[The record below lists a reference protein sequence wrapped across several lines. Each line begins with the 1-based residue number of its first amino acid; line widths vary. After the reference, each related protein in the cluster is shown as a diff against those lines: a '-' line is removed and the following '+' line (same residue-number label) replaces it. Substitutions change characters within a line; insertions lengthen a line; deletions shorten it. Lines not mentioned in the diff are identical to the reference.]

1 MNAIG
6 GDKVSVKS
14 WVCGVG
20 VVLVL
25 MSGGL
30 RAESDLN
37 GVAAYSELG
46 NELFIAA
53 LFAGQTGT
61 NAQELI
67 NGNYPKRME
76 LKILAKQ
83 GVTQRQFSRIW
94 RESVAINNTRDA
106 LIAQAENMVYF
117 EELIHDRLESNDHL
131 VIASVPMG
139 GVSVSLNSVVLGH
152 IEDDAFFTLLLKS
165 WIGPVPSSTGFRD
178 DLLKAN
184 TADTALVNRFNTM
197 YPRNARIEIAKSW
210 LPVVAS
216 PQEEVDEP
224 EVPIAVVTP
233 VAVVTPTAAPVA
245 ATVATPKI
253 VAAEKPAIAKPEV
266 SPPVPVAFKTAAP
279 IPESIPTASAAEKNP
294 VQAAANPEPALS
306 KAQALLAKQFY
317 MADVFKKINTHVDY
331 PRRAQQLRQM
341 GTVRL
346 SVVIDAEGNLK
357 AVAPVE
363 ELDFVM
369 LNKAALAAV
378 RSAAPFS
385 PLPAGLDVAE
395 LELSVPI
402 TFALGEL

>member
-6 GDKVSVKS
+6 GDTVSVKS
-14 WVCGVG
+14 WVICAG
-20 VVLVL
+20 LLLL
-25 MSGGL
+25 MSNSL

-53 LFAGQTGT
+53 LYAGQTGT

-67 NGNYPKRME
+67 NGSYPKRLE

-83 GVTQRQFSRIW
+83 GITQRQFSRIW

-117 EELIHDRLESNDHL
+117 EELVRDRLESNDHL
-131 VIASVPMG
+131 VIAYRPTS
-139 GVSVSLNSVVLGH
+139 GVDVSLNSIVLGH
-152 IEDDAFFTLLLKS
+152 IEDDAFFTLLLRS

-184 TADTALVNRFNTM
+184 TADTALVNRFNAM
-197 YPRNARIEIAKSW
+197 YPRNARIETAKSW
-210 LPVVAS
+210 LPVVAP
-216 PQEEVDEP
+216 PQEELEEP
-224 EVPIAVVTP
+224 EVP
-233 VAVVTPTAAPVA
+233 VAVIAPAAVPVA
-245 ATVATPKI
+245 APKI
-253 VAAEKPAIAKPEV
+253 VAAEKPAIAKPDV
-266 SPPVPVAFKTAAP
+266 SPPVPVALKTASP
-279 IPESIPTASAAEKNP
+279 ISEPIAAIAAAAEKKP
-294 VQAAANPEPALS
+294 VQAAANPEPGLS
-306 KAQALLAKQFY
+306 KAQALLARQFY
-317 MADVFKKINTHVDY
+317 MADVFKKINAHVDY
-331 PRRAQQLRQM
+331 PRRAQQLRQT

-346 SVVIDAEGNLK
+346 SVVIDSAGNVK
-357 AVAPVE
+357 TVAPVE

-378 RSAAPFS
+378 RSAAPFA
-385 PLPAGLDVAE
+385 PLPAGLDVVE

>member
-1 MNAIG
+1 M
-6 GDKVSVKS
+6 SVKS
-14 WVCGVG
+14 WVICAS
-20 VVLVL
+20 LLLL
-25 MSGGL
+25 MSNSL
-30 RAESDLN
+30 RAEADLN

-53 LFAGQTGT
+53 LYAGQTGT

-67 NGNYPKRME
+67 HGSYPKRLE

-83 GVTQRQFSRIW
+83 GITQRQFSRIW

-117 EELIHDRLESNDHL
+117 EELVRDRLESNDHL
-131 VIASVPMG
+131 VIAYTPQG

-152 IEDDAFFTLLLKS
+152 IEDDAFFTLLLRS
-165 WIGPVPSSTGFRD
+165 WIGPVPSSTAFRD
-178 DLLKAN
+178 DLLQAN
-184 TADTALVNRFNTM
+184 TADTALVNRFNAM
-197 YPRNARIEIAKSW
+197 YPRNTRIEIAKSW
-210 LPVVAS
+210 LPVVA
-216 PQEEVDEP
+216 PPPEEVDKP
-224 EVPIAVVTP
+224 EVPVVIATP
-233 VAVVTPTAAPVA
+233 AAAPVT
-245 ATVATPKI
+245 ATVAAPKI
-253 VAAEKPAIAKPEV
+253 VAAEKPAIARPEV
-266 SPPVPVAFKTAAP
+266 SPPVPVALKTASP
-279 IPESIPTASAAEKNP
+279 IPESTPAVSAAEKKP
-294 VQAAANPEPALS
+294 MQATANSEPGLS
-306 KAQALLAKQFY
+306 KAQALLARQFY
-317 MADVFKKINTHVDY
+317 MADVFKKINTQVDY

-346 SVVIDAEGNLK
+346 SVVIDAAGNLK
-357 AVAPVE
+357 TVAPVE

-378 RSAAPFS
+378 RSAAPFA

>member
-14 WVCGVG
+14 WVICAG
-20 VVLVL
+20 LL
-25 MSGGL
+25 LLISNSL
-30 RAESDLN
+30 RAEADLN

-61 NAQELI
+61 SAQELI
-67 NGNYPKRME
+67 NGSYPKRLE

-83 GVTQRQFSRIW
+83 GITQRQFSRIW

-117 EELIHDRLESNDHL
+117 EELVRDRLESNDHL
-131 VIASVPMG
+131 VIAYRPTS
-139 GVSVSLNSVVLGH
+139 GVDVSLNSIVLGH
-152 IEDDAFFTLLLKS
+152 IEDDAFFTLLLRS

-184 TADTALVNRFNTM
+184 TADTALVNRFNAM
-197 YPRNARIEIAKSW
+197 YPRNARIETAKSW
-210 LPVVAS
+210 LPVVAP
-216 PQEEVDEP
+216 PQEELEEP
-224 EVPIAVVTP
+224 EVP
-233 VAVVTPTAAPVA
+233 VAVIAPAAVPVA
-245 ATVATPKI
+245 APKI
-253 VAAEKPAIAKPEV
+253 VAAEKPAIAKPDV
-266 SPPVPVAFKTAAP
+266 SPPVPVALKTASP
-279 IPESIPTASAAEKNP
+279 ISEPIAAIAAAAEKKP
-294 VQAAANPEPALS
+294 VQAAANPEPGLS
-306 KAQALLAKQFY
+306 KAQALLARQFY
-317 MADVFKKINTHVDY
+317 IADVFKKINAHVDY
-331 PRRAQQLRQM
+331 PRRAQQLRQT

-346 SVVIDAEGNLK
+346 SVVIDSAGNVK
-357 AVAPVE
+357 TVAPVE

-378 RSAAPFS
+378 RSAAPFA

>member
-14 WVCGVG
+14 WVFCAG
-20 VVLVL
+20 LLLL
-25 MSGGL
+25 MSNSL
-30 RAESDLN
+30 RAEADLN

-67 NGNYPKRME
+67 NGSYPKRLE

-83 GVTQRQFSRIW
+83 GITQRQFSRIW

-117 EELIHDRLESNDHL
+117 EELVRDRLESNDHL
-131 VIASVPMG
+131 VITYRPTS
-139 GVSVSLNSVVLGH
+139 GVDVILNSVVLGH
-152 IEDDAFFTLLLKS
+152 IEDDAFFTLLLRS
-165 WIGPVPSSTGFRD
+165 WIGPVPSSTAFRD

-184 TADTALVNRFNTM
+184 TADTALVNRFNAM
-197 YPRNARIEIAKSW
+197 YPRNARIEVAKSW
-210 LPVVAS
+210 LPVVA
-216 PQEEVDEP
+216 PLPEEVAEP
-224 EVPIAVVTP
+224 EVP
-233 VAVVTPTAAPVA
+233 VAVAAPAAAAPVE
-245 ATVATPKI
+245 ATVAAPQI
-253 VAAEKPAIAKPEV
+253 VVAEKPAIAKPEV
-266 SPPVPVAFKTAAP
+266 SPPVPVALKTASP
-279 IPESIPTASAAEKNP
+279 IPESTPAASAAENNP
-294 VQAAANPEPALS
+294 VQAAANPEPGLS
-306 KAQALLAKQFY
+306 KAQALLARQFY
-317 MADVFKKINTHVDY
+317 MADVFKKINAHVDY

-341 GTVRL
+341 GTVRI
-346 SVVIDAEGNLK
+346 SVVIDAAGNLK
-357 AVAPVE
+357 SVAPIE

-378 RSAAPFS
+378 RSAAPFA

-402 TFALGEL
+402 TFAMGEL

>member
-6 GDKVSVKS
+6 GDTVSVKS
-14 WVCGVG
+14 WVICAG
-20 VVLVL
+20 LLLL
-25 MSGGL
+25 MSNSL

-53 LFAGQTGT
+53 LYAGQTGT

-67 NGNYPKRME
+67 NGSYPKRLE

-83 GVTQRQFSRIW
+83 GITQRQFSRIW

-117 EELIHDRLESNDHL
+117 EELVRDRLESNDHL
-131 VIASVPMG
+131 VIAYRPTS
-139 GVSVSLNSVVLGH
+139 GVDVSLNSIVLGH
-152 IEDDAFFTLLLKS
+152 IEDDAFFTLLLRS

-184 TADTALVNRFNTM
+184 TADTALVNRFNAM

-210 LPVVAS
+210 LPVVA
-216 PQEEVDEP
+216 PPPEDVDKP
-224 EVPIAVVTP
+224 EVPIAVTTP
-233 VAVVTPTAAPVA
+233 AAVPVA
-245 ATVATPKI
+245 APKI
-253 VAAEKPAIAKPEV
+253 AAAEKPAIAKPEA
-266 SPPVPVAFKTAAP
+266 SPPVPVALKTASP
-279 IPESIPTASAAEKNP
+279 IPEPIAAVAAAAEKKP
-294 VQAAANPEPALS
+294 VQATANPEPGLS
-306 KAQALLAKQFY
+306 KAQALLARQFY
-317 MADVFKKINTHVDY
+317 MADVFKKINAHVDY
-331 PRRAQQLRQM
+331 PRRAQQLRQT

-346 SVVIDAEGNLK
+346 SVVIDGAGNVK
-357 AVAPVE
+357 TVAPVE

-378 RSAAPFS
+378 RSAAPFA

>member
-1 MNAIG
+1 
-6 GDKVSVKS
+6 VSGKS
-14 WVCGVG
+14 WVIWAG
-20 VVLVL
+20 LLLL
-25 MSGGL
+25 MSNSL

-46 NELFIAA
+46 SELFIAA

-61 NAQELI
+61 NAQEMI
-67 NGNYPKRME
+67 NGNYTKRME

-131 VIASVPMG
+131 VIAYAPLD
-139 GVSVSLNSVVLGH
+139 GVSINLNSVVLGH
-152 IEDDAFFTLLLKS
+152 IEDDAFFTLLLRS
-165 WIGPVPSSTGFRD
+165 WIGPVPSSTAFRD
-178 DLLKAN
+178 DLLKVN
-184 TADTALVNRFNTM
+184 TADNALVNRFNAM
-197 YPRNARIEIAKSW
+197 CPRNARIEVAKSW
-210 LPVVAS
+210 LPVLT
-216 PQEEVDEP
+216 PLLEEADEP
-224 EVPIAVVTP
+224 EVSA
-233 VAVVTPTAAPVA
+233 AMAAPVA
-245 ATVATPKI
+245 ATAVAQR
-253 VAAEKPAIAKPEV
+253 VAAVEKPAIAKPDV
-266 SPPVPVAFKTAAP
+266 APPIPVALKTAAP
-279 IPESIPTASAAEKNP
+279 VAAKNP
-294 VQAAANPEPALS
+294 VQEPEITAANSESEPGLS

-317 MADVFKKINTHVDY
+317 MADVFKKINTHVIY
-331 PRRAQQLRQM
+331 PRRAQQLRQS

-346 SVVIDAEGNLK
+346 AVVIDAAGNVK
-357 AVAPVE
+357 TVAPVE

-369 LNKAALAAV
+369 LNKAASAAV

-402 TFALGEL
+402 TFSLGVL

>member
-6 GDKVSVKS
+6 GDTVSLKS
-14 WVCGVG
+14 WVICAG
-20 VVLVL
+20 LLLL
-25 MSGGL
+25 MSNSL

-53 LFAGQTGT
+53 LYASQTGT

-67 NGNYPKRME
+67 NGSYPKRLE

-83 GVTQRQFSRIW
+83 GITQRQFSRIW

-117 EELIHDRLESNDHL
+117 EELVRDRLESNDHL
-131 VIASVPMG
+131 VIAYRPTS
-139 GVSVSLNSVVLGH
+139 GVDVSLNSIVLGH
-152 IEDDAFFTLLLKS
+152 IEDDAFFTLLLRS

-184 TADTALVNRFNTM
+184 TADTALVNRFNAM

-210 LPVVAS
+210 LPVVA
-216 PQEEVDEP
+216 PPPEDVDKP
-224 EVPIAVVTP
+224 EVPVVIATP
-233 VAVVTPTAAPVA
+233 AAAPVT
-245 ATVATPKI
+245 ATVAAPKI
-253 VAAEKPAIAKPEV
+253 VAAEKPAIVKPEV
-266 SPPVPVAFKTAAP
+266 SPPVPVALKTASP
-279 IPESIPTASAAEKNP
+279 ISEPIATGAAAEKKP
-294 VQAAANPEPALS
+294 VQAAANPEPGLS
-306 KAQALLAKQFY
+306 KAQALLARQFY
-317 MADVFKKINTHVDY
+317 MADVFKKINAHVDY
-331 PRRAQQLRQM
+331 PRRAQQLRQT

-346 SVVIDAEGNLK
+346 SVVIDGAGNVK
-357 AVAPVE
+357 TVAPVE

-378 RSAAPFS
+378 RSAAPFA

>member
-14 WVCGVG
+14 WAICAG
-20 VVLVL
+20 LLLL
-25 MSGGL
+25 MSNSL
-30 RAESDLN
+30 RAEADLN

-53 LFAGQTGT
+53 LYAGQTGT

-67 NGNYPKRME
+67 NGSYPKRME

-83 GVTQRQFSRIW
+83 GITQRQFSRIW

-117 EELIHDRLESNDHL
+117 EELVRDRLESNDHL
-131 VIASVPMG
+131 VIAYTPLR
-139 GVSVSLNSVVLGH
+139 GVDVSLNSILLGH
-152 IEDDAFFTLLLKS
+152 IEDDAFFTLLLRS

-184 TADTALVNRFNTM
+184 TADTALVNRFNAM

-210 LPVVAS
+210 LPVVA
-216 PQEEVDEP
+216 PPPEDVDKP
-224 EVPIAVVTP
+224 EVP
-233 VAVVTPTAAPVA
+233 VAVTTPAAAPVA
-245 ATVATPKI
+245 TTVTEPKI
-253 VAAEKPAIAKPEV
+253 LTAEKPAIVKPEV
-266 SPPVPVAFKTAAP
+266 SPPVPVALKTASPVSEP
-279 IPESIPTASAAEKNP
+279 IAAVAAAAEKKP
-294 VQAAANPEPALS
+294 VQAAANPEPGLS
-306 KAQALLAKQFY
+306 KAQALLARQFY
-317 MADVFKKINTHVDY
+317 MADVFKKINAHVDY
-331 PRRAQQLRQM
+331 PRRAQQLRQT

-346 SVVIDAEGNLK
+346 SVVINGTGNVK
-357 AVAPVE
+357 TVAPVE

-378 RSAAPFS
+378 RSAAPFA